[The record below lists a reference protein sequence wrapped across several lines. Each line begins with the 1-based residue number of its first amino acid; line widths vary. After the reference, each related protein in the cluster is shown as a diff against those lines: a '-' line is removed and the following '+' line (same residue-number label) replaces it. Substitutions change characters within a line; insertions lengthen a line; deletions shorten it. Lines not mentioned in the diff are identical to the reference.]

1 MVKSINK
8 KAFAS
13 KLFAVLLAVLLLAVY
28 VPTMIVGA
36 ATTTIKTVDD
46 LKNISKNLSGTY
58 VLGANIDCKGA
69 SLSPIGNLKAP
80 FTGSFTCPTG
90 ANGKPT
96 YAITNVSI
104 SVNISGGDRK
114 AQQGQYKKDG
124 DSQWCVGLFGAACK
138 ATFKN
143 IVVLNANISSNVIG
157 GSSTGSSYSETYKG
171 MDEQSAGILVGT
183 ASGCTFNSCGVTG
196 TVKSISNNVGGFVG
210 LATNQVKCS
219 GNNNSPFGSMSGSSC
234 KFIKCYAAATVNG
247 GAAANSS
254 VAQATWGWNIGGFA
268 GCGTRSTFTGCAF
281 EGAVNAGY
289 WMSVGGF
296 VGGTSG
302 ATYTA
307 CYTTGTGSSDV
318 GPFAS
323 IHTSSDKVY
332 TKAKKCYSNIK
343 VGATP
348 LSATAEDLSGNFLTP
363 TVGSSQ
369 EGFAVKSVADIN
381 TKFAGDANWQTYT
394 DGKTLPT
401 VKGMTIIKSLA
412 ELDTPTGSNG
422 SSSTANSKKNGTNSS
437 SGSNGSS
444 DGLVKDFNELSAEEL
459 VEKYKDFGI
468 TKTIA
473 EAIVAYR
480 DANGPFSTIEDLK
493 KVDGVTDDIIDK
505 LQNGADV
512 TEGDT
517 GSGSGTIKVVNKG
530 KLTAMTTAEL
540 ILIIVLSALIVLLLA
555 GSVVTIVLLVKK
567 MNKIA
572 APATVGGA
580 APAALDAADDAVD
593 SSDANSTVDAADDN
607 SADKAE

>member
-1 MVKSINK
+1 MVKSTTK

-13 KLFAVLLAVLLLAVY
+13 KLLAVLMTVLLLAVY
-28 VPTMIVGA
+28 IPTMIVGA

-69 SLSPIGNLKAP
+69 SLSPIGNLKSP
-80 FTGSFTCPTG
+80 FTGKFSCPTG

-96 YAITNVSI
+96 YAITNVTI
-104 SVNISGGDRK
+104 SVNIPGGDRK

-124 DSQWCVGLFGAACK
+124 DSQWCAGLFGATCN

-143 IVVLNANISSNVIG
+143 IIVLNANISSNVIG

-171 MDEQSAGILVGT
+171 MDEQSTGILVGT
-183 ASGCTFNSCGVTG
+183 ASGTSFTGCGVTG

-210 LATNQVKCS
+210 FATKQVKCS
-219 GNNNSPFGSMSGSSC
+219 GDNNSPFSSMNGKKGST
-234 KFIKCYAAATVNG
+234 FTKCYAAVSVNG

-254 VAQATWGWNIGGFA
+254 VAQSTWGWNIGGFV
-268 GCGTRSTFTGCAF
+268 GCASRSTFTGCAF
-281 EGAVNAGY
+281 DGTTNAGY
-289 WMSVGGF
+289 WMSVGAF
-296 VGGTSG
+296 AGGTSG
-302 ATYTA
+302 SRYTA
-307 CYTTGTGSSDV
+307 CYATGSGSSDL
-318 GPFAS
+318 GAFAS
-323 IHTSSDKVY
+323 THTSSDKVAA
-332 TKAKKCYSNIK
+332 KATNCYSNLKI
-343 VGATP
+343 GATP
-348 LSATAEDLSGNFLTP
+348 LSVTAEDLTGNFLTP

-381 TKFAGDANWQTYT
+381 AKFAANTNWQTYT
-394 DGKTLPT
+394 DGSTLPT

-412 ELDTPTGSNG
+412 ELDTPTASSADSANSKNSASG
-422 SSSTANSKKNGTNSS
+422 SSSDSASGENSS
-437 SGSNGSS
+437 E

-468 TKTIA
+468 TQKIA

-480 DANGPFSTIEDLK
+480 DANGSFSTIDDLK
-493 KVDGVTDDIIDK
+493 NVEGITDDIIDK
-505 LQNGADV
+505 LQNGAEITD
-512 TEGDT
+512 GDAS

-567 MNKIA
+567 MNNVASPIGAYDPNTVSSEINSETDKI
-572 APATVGGA
+572 
-580 APAALDAADDAVD
+580 
-593 SSDANSTVDAADDN
+593 
-607 SADKAE
+607 E

>member
-1 MVKSINK
+1 MVKSTNK

-104 SVNISGGDRK
+104 SVNIPGGDRK
-114 AQQGQYKKDG
+114 AQQAQYKKDG

-143 IVVLNANISSNVIG
+143 IVVLNANVSSNVIG
-157 GSSTGSSYSETYKG
+157 GSTTGGSYSETYKG
-171 MDEQSAGILVGT
+171 MDEQSTAILVGT
-183 ASGCTFNSCGVTG
+183 ASGCTFNGCGVTG
-196 TVKSISNNVGGFVG
+196 TVKSISNSVGGFVG

-219 GNNNSPFGSMSGSSC
+219 GNNNTPFGSMSGSSC
-234 KFIKCYAAATVNG
+234 KFLKCYAAATVNG
-247 GAAANSS
+247 GGSANAAI
-254 VAQATWGWNIGGFA
+254 AQTTWGWNIGGFA
-268 GCGTRSTFTGCAF
+268 GSASKSTFTGCAF
-281 EGAVNAGY
+281 EGAVNTGY
-289 WMSVGGF
+289 WLNVGGF

-307 CYTTGTGSSDV
+307 CYATGTGSGDL

-323 IHTSSDKVY
+323 THTSVDKVY

-343 VGATP
+343 VGANP
-348 LSATAEDLSGNFLTP
+348 LSATADDLSGNFLTP
-363 TVGSSQ
+363 TVGSAQ

-381 TKFAGDANWQTYT
+381 AKFAGDANWQTYT
-394 DGKTLPT
+394 DGRTLPT

-412 ELDTPTGSNG
+412 ELDTPTASNG
-422 SSSTANSKKNGTNSS
+422 SSGANGNKNGANGSS

-468 TKTIA
+468 TKDIA

-567 MNKIA
+567 MNK
-572 APATVGGA
+572 VA
-580 APAALDAADDAVD
+580 APAALNNAAPAAADDASV
-593 SSDANSTVDAADDN
+593 SSDADLTVDSVDDN
-607 SADKAE
+607 GADKAE